1 MPLDIQLLHPERAA
15 HATIRGFLY
24 QTCLGVQRWLELAP
38 DEVLVCEGDEDLDR
52 LIRGGG
58 GREGGCRNSQAL
70 FRRAPRRLPRMD
82 GNHG

>member
-1 MPLDIQLLHPERAA
+1 MSPDLQLLRPERAA

-38 DEVLVCEGDEDLDR
+38 EEVLVCEGDEDLDR

-58 GREGGCRNSQAL
+58 ISERAVLAASWLFASEGVV
-70 FRRAPRRLPRMD
+70 RRR
-82 GNHG
+82 